1 MKVRRLFIFPT
12 LIILVLGTFSLS
24 QDNICIVKWVI
35 DGRESV

>member
-1 MKVRRLFIFPT
+1 MKVRRPFIFPT

-24 QDNICIVKWVI
+24 QDNICMVKWVI